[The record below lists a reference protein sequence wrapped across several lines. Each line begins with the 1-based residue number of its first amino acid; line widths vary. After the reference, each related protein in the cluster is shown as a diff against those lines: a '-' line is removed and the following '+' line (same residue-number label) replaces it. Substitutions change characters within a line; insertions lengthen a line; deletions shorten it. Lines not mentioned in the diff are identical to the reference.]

1 MDRIDKERRSW
12 NMSRIKGKDTKPEL
26 VVRSLLHRMGF
37 RFRVHLR
44 RLPGCP
50 DITLPRWKSIIF
62 VHGCFWH
69 RHANC
74 RFAYTPKS
82 RKKFWNSKFEKNTA
96 RDAAVR
102 KLLRQSGWRVLTI
115 WECWIKDEDAL
126 ATRLKNF
133 LC

>member
-1 MDRIDKERRSW
+1 
-12 NMSRIKGKDTKPEL
+12 MSRIKGKDTKPEL

-96 RDAAVR
+96 RDVAVR
-102 KLLRQSGWRVLTI
+102 TLLRQSGWRVLTI

>member
-1 MDRIDKERRSW
+1 
-12 NMSRIKGKDTKPEL
+12 
-26 VVRSLLHRMGF
+26 MGL
-37 RFRVHLR
+37 RFRLHVR
-44 RLPGCP
+44 YLPGCP
-50 DITLPRWKSIIF
+50 DITLPKWKSVIF

-82 RKKFWNSKFEKNTA
+82 RKKFWTSKFEKNVA

-115 WECWIKDEDAL
+115 WECWIKDEDEL
-126 ATRLKNF
+126 ATRLKTF